1 MESMNRN
8 FGCGSALL
16 GKGTGS
22 KVMVFMAGLA
32 AVLMSLI
39 GGTAKA
45 QTWAEIFNQKK
56 TQKKY
61 LLEQIAA
68 LQLYMGY
75 AKKGYALVDGG
86 IGAIR
91 DITNGEFSLHDTF
104 ISSLKAVSPAVR
116 NNIKVAQII
125 SYQIGMAKAFA
136 EFRWEALLSAPD
148 PLYILD
154 VKAGIMAEC
163 GKDLESLL
171 MVVSSGRLEMS
182 ESERIRRI
190 DALYLSMQDKAAFTA
205 DFLLGVSRLVR
216 NRERD
221 GLNIL
226 IGRRLYGID

>member
-1 MESMNRN
+1 MNRN
-8 FGCGSALL
+8 FGCGWALF
-16 GKGTGS
+16 GKGARF

-32 AVLMSLI
+32 VVLMSLI

-45 QTWAEIFNQKK
+45 QTWGEFFSQKK

-68 LQLYMGY
+68 LQLYIGY
-75 AKKGYALVDGG
+75 AKKGYELVDGG
-86 IGAIR
+86 LGTIK
-91 DITNGEFSLHDTF
+91 DITHGEFSLHDTF
-104 ISSLKAVSPAVR
+104 ISSLKAVSPLVR

-148 PLYILD
+148 QLYILD

-216 NRERD
+216 DRERD
-221 GLNIL
+221 GLDIL
-226 IGRRLYGID
+226 IGRKLYGID